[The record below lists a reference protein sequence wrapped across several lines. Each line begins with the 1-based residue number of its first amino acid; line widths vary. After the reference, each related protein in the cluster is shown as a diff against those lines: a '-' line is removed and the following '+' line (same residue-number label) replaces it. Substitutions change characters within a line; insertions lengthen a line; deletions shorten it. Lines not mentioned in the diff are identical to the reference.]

1 MYMYGHQNWRSIY
14 AFLFT
19 ILLVTKWKHGFMH
32 TYTDALDITGDH
44 ASNEGRRV
52 AHRDAA
58 VVEHA
63 EVVAAGANN
72 EHGPGQQVVQP
83 PTAHQV
89 GPDDSVLRLVE
100 QLDLLAQADRLVPL
114 QAWTCLDSFLFVGT
128 TEEA

>member
-1 MYMYGHQNWRSIY
+1 MHLISP
-14 AFLFT
+14 
-19 ILLVTKWKHGFMH
+19 VTMPAMKA
-32 TYTDALDITGDH
+32 DASLIGTPQS
-44 ASNEGRRV
+44 SNTLKSLPPV
-52 AHRDAA
+52 LTTNMDRD
-58 VVEHA
+58 
-63 EVVAAGANN
+63 
-72 EHGPGQQVVQP
+72 GPGQQVVQP